1 MVATA
6 RRTGGV
12 RLEPLLDVFETS
24 PVTTALAPDIE
35 APDHLVTD
43 GAPGARGLTLLAPPG
58 PVGLAQALPAPGAA
72 GVHGGGLLVLGV
84 D

>member
-1 MVATA
+1 MMSTA
-6 RRTGGV
+6 RRTERG
-12 RLEPLLDVFETS
+12 LSHPLLNALEMS

-72 GVHGGGLLVLGV
+72 GVHRGGLLVLGV